1 MYYLSDLEYKIPREN
16 IINGL
21 KNINYGRKTVADDDQ
36 TFDLDQSKIEH
47 EYILLKRE
55 YIDMLYRMELTTDEI
70 EYILGFEYIKSETI
84 NYEIK
89 PGIYEFHEIVDAF
102 ALKIA
107 EHTCKDCKDLG
118 ISLKIK
124 ADKKSMKT
132 ILETSHE
139 LIFNSDLNKVFG
151 FTKKQYSPWTPYK

>member
-1 MYYLSDLEYKIPREN
+1 MLFRM
-16 IINGL
+16 GL
-21 KNINYGRKTVADDDQ
+21 KTN
-36 TFDLDQSKIEH
+36 
-47 EYILLKRE
+47 
-55 YIDMLYRMELTTDEI
+55 EI
-70 EYILGFEYIKSETI
+70 EYILGYEYIEAKTN

-107 EHTCKDCKDLG
+107 EHTCKDCKDFG

-139 LIFNSDLNKVFG
+139 IIFDSNLNEVFG
-151 FTKKQYSPWTPYK
+151 FIKKQYSPGYHISEKDINIMSIDKVHL